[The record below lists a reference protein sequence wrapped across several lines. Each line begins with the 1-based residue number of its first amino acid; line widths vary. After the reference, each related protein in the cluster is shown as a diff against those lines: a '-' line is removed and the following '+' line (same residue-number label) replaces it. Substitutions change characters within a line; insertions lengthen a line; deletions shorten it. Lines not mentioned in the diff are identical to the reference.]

1 MKKEVKIGIG
11 LVFLAFYVFLIMQ
24 FGKVFVYYDDFGY
37 LSLSY
42 GNTVPD
48 VIGSN
53 YTLSQLLSFMG
64 KHYFYSN
71 GRLFY
76 LFLFSFLNMIGGL
89 AAVQIL
95 SLIHISPREA
105 GRQLSAEQ
113 RAGFTSVG
121 VRPGG
126 RCV

>member
-48 VIGSN
+48 VIGYK

-64 KHYFYSN
+64 KHYF
-71 GRLFY
+71 
-76 LFLFSFLNMIGGL
+76 
-89 AAVQIL
+89 
-95 SLIHISPREA
+95 
-105 GRQLSAEQ
+105 
-113 RAGFTSVG
+113 
-121 VRPGG
+121 
-126 RCV
+126 

>member
-53 YTLSQLLSFMG
+53 YTLSQLLTFMG

-89 AAVQIL
+89 AAVQ
-95 SLIHISPREA
+95 A
-105 GRQLSAEQ
+105 FMA
-113 RAGFTSVG
+113 TSVLAILIL
-121 VRPGG
+121 VHYVVMRSQ
-126 RCV
+126 

>member
-76 LFLFSFLNMIGGL
+76 LFLFSFLNMTGGPGL
-89 AAVQIL
+89 Y
-95 SLIHISPREA
+95 
-105 GRQLSAEQ
+105 GNQ
-113 RAGFTSVG
+113 RSGDSGSGPLRGHA
-121 VRPGG
+121 PQ
-126 RCV
+126 